1 MIAAAVKDKAHEII
15 RAKGATS
22 FGIAAVVTL
31 LCESILFDQRQIRPV
46 SCWQDSWGCC
56 LSMPAVIGRQ
66 GILSTITVP
75 LDGEE
80 REALELCK
88 QSIKGIIESVS
99 GIESM
104 EGGLPS

>member
-80 REALELCK
+80 REALESSA
-88 QSIKGIIESVS
+88 QGIKRVIESIS
-99 GIESM
+99 GISSM
-104 EGGLPS
+104 EDSIA